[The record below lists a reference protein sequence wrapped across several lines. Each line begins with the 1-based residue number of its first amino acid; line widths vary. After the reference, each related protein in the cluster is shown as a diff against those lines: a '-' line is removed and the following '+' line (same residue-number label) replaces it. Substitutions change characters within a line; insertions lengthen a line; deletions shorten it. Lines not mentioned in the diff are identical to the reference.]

1 MEVFLEL
8 LLCVCAS
15 SSLSIALA
23 FPRRPGPDKQYS
35 NSKRALVR
43 LRARSCMYMPAG
55 WHANTVPPPLHTR
68 PPSSGGG
75 FKKNGRIA
83 GKGSE
88 TPGVSGPCP

>member
-1 MEVFLEL
+1 
-8 LLCVCAS
+8 
-15 SSLSIALA
+15 
-23 FPRRPGPDKQYS
+23 
-35 NSKRALVR
+35 
-43 LRARSCMYMPAG
+43 MYMPAG

-88 TPGVSGPCP
+88 TPGVSGPCPYSTVLYKHTKIQEACESHSRNLTGEVQDQGV